1 MHRQNIQPE
10 ALAQR
15 VVDGQVLQGVSQT
28 LGYSCVPGDLPC
40 PEWTQCVEKSRVGV
54 DIA

>member
-15 VVDGQVLQGVSQT
+15 VVDGRVLYAMSSWSKDNG
-28 LGYSCVPGDLPC
+28 
-40 PEWTQCVEKSRVGV
+40 
-54 DIA
+54 